1 MTRKLQAGF
10 TEQRRTVMK
19 IAFQFGAAIIT
30 VALSSVIT
38 SAFAQSSPVVRP
50 QAIIVNPVE
59 TQLQTSVS
67 VDRGNNNPVYN
78 IGERIKISVSVN
90 ADAYVYVFS
99 IHSDGVIDLIL
110 PNRLSGG
117 NQFLHAGETRTFPPA
132 GANYQL
138 TVDGPGGQ
146 DKILAVASKR
156 QLNLNEITSFKTNQP
171 FANVTVQGQD
181 NLARALAVVVTP
193 VPSTDWVT
201 SYTQFQVRG
210 GGFVNTPA
218 PQPVVVAPVPQ
229 QPTVI
234 VISPQP
240 QQPVVVVAPA
250 PQPNNV
256 IYARLNLVL
265 YPGAQLVQQ
274 NDSNRQTEISFR
286 SNASLLE
293 LGNFYKNALE
303 SRGWTTRKAK
313 LRNDN
318 VKLEF
323 RKGSDK
329 LTLEIDREDGMYRLT
344 IQD

>member
-1 MTRKLQAGF
+1 
-10 TEQRRTVMK
+10 MK
-19 IAFQFGAAIIT
+19 TAIKFGAALIT
-30 VALSSVIT
+30 VALSSII
-38 SAFAQSSPVVRP
+38 SNAFAQSTPIVRP
-50 QAIIVNPVE
+50 QAVIVNPVE
-59 TQLQTSVS
+59 TQLQTTVS
-67 VDRGNNNPVYN
+67 VDRGNNNPIYN

-90 ADAYVYVFS
+90 QDAYVYVFS

-117 NQFLHAGETRTFPPA
+117 NQFLRANETRTFPPS

-138 TVDGPGGQ
+138 TVDGPAGQ

-156 QLNLNEITSFKTNQP
+156 QLNLGELTSFKSNQP

-218 PQPVVVAPVPQ
+218 PAPVVVV
-229 QPTVI
+229 V
-234 VISPQP
+234 SPQP
-240 QQPVVVVAPA
+240 QPVIVVT
-250 PQPNNV
+250 PQPQPSNV
-256 IYARLNLVL
+256 IFVDLNLVL
-265 YPGAQLVQQ
+265 YPNAQLVQFIQ
-274 NDSNRQTEISFR
+274 RYETDGEVEVLFR
-286 SNASLLE
+286 SNATIGQLAS
-293 LGNFYKNALE
+293 FYKNAVE
-303 SRGWTTRKAK
+303 ARGWSTRKAK

-323 RKGSDK
+323 RKGNRK
-329 LTLEIDREDGMYRLT
+329 LNLEIDREDGMYRLT

>member
-1 MTRKLQAGF
+1 
-10 TEQRRTVMK
+10 MK
-19 IAFQFGAAIIT
+19 TAIKFGAAMIT
-30 VALSSVIT
+30 VALSSVI
-38 SAFAQSSPVVRP
+38 SNAFAQSTPVVRP

-59 TQLQTSVS
+59 TQLQTTVS

-90 ADAYVYVFS
+90 QDAYVYVFS

-117 NQFLHAGETRTFPPA
+117 NQFLRANETRTFPPA

-156 QLNLNEITSFKTNQP
+156 QLNLNEITSFKSNQP

-210 GGFVNTPA
+210 GGLTNTPA
-218 PQPVVVAPVPQ
+218 PQPVVVAPAP

-234 VISPQP
+234 VVSPQP
-240 QQPVVVVAPA
+240 QPVIVVAPA
-250 PQPNNV
+250 PQPSNV
-256 IYARLNLVL
+256 IFADLNLVL
-265 YPGAQLVQQ
+265 YPNAQLVQFVQ
-274 NDSNRQTEISFR
+274 RYETDGEVEVIFR
-286 SNASLLE
+286 SNAN
-293 LGNFYKNALE
+293 LGQLASFYKNAVE
-303 SRGWTTRKAK
+303 ARGWSTRKAK
-313 LRNDN
+313 LKNDN

-323 RKGSDK
+323 RKGNRK
-329 LTLEIDREDGMYRLT
+329 MNLEIEREDGMYRLT
-344 IQD
+344 IQAD

>member
-1 MTRKLQAGF
+1 
-10 TEQRRTVMK
+10 MK
-19 IAFQFGAAIIT
+19 SAIKFGAALIT
-30 VALSSVIT
+30 VALSSVI
-38 SAFAQSSPVVRP
+38 SNAFAQSTPIVRP
-50 QAIIVNPVE
+50 QAVIVNPVE
-59 TQLQTSVS
+59 TQLQTTVS
-67 VDRGNNNPVYN
+67 VDRGNNNPIYN

-90 ADAYVYVFS
+90 QDAYVYVFS

-117 NQFLHAGETRTFPPA
+117 NQFLRANETRTFPPA

-156 QLNLNEITSFKTNQP
+156 QLNLGELTSFKSNQP

-210 GGFVNTPA
+210 GGLTNTPA
-218 PQPVVVAPVPQ
+218 PAPV
-229 QPTVI
+229 
-234 VISPQP
+234 
-240 QQPVVVVAPA
+240 VVVVAPQ
-250 PQPNNV
+250 PQPV
-256 IYARLNLVL
+256 IVVAPAPPQNTVIFANLNLVL
-265 YPGAQLVQQ
+265 YPNAQVVQFVQ
-274 NDSNRQTEISFR
+274 RYETDGEVEVLFR
-286 SNASLLE
+286 SEANTVQLAQ
-293 LGNFYKNALE
+293 FYKKAVE
-303 SRGWTTRKAK
+303 ARGWSTKKAK
-313 LRNDN
+313 IKNDN

-323 RKGSDK
+323 RKGSDR
-329 LTLEIDREDGMYRLT
+329 LTLEIDREGGMYRLT

>member
-1 MTRKLQAGF
+1 
-10 TEQRRTVMK
+10 MK
-19 IAFQFGAAIIT
+19 SAIKFGAAIIT
-30 VALSSVIT
+30 VALSSVI
-38 SAFAQSSPVVRP
+38 SNAFAQSTPIVRP
-50 QAIIVNPVE
+50 QAVIVNPVE
-59 TQLQTSVS
+59 TQLQTTVS

-90 ADAYVYVFS
+90 QDAYVYVFS

-117 NQFLHAGETRTFPPA
+117 NQFLRANETRTFPPV

-138 TVDGPGGQ
+138 TVDGPAGQ

-156 QLNLNEITSFKTNQP
+156 QLNLGELTSFKSNQP

-210 GGFVNTPA
+210 GGLVNTPA
-218 PQPVVVAPVPQ
+218 P
-229 QPTVI
+229 T
-234 VISPQP
+234 
-240 QQPVVVVAPA
+240 VVVVAPQPQPVIVVA
-250 PQPNNV
+250 PTPQPNNV
-256 IYARLNLVL
+256 IFANLNLVL
-265 YPGAQLVQQ
+265 YPNAQLVQFIQ
-274 NDSNRQTEISFR
+274 RFETDGEVEVLFR
-286 SNASLLE
+286 SNASISQLAS
-293 LGNFYKNALE
+293 FYKNAVE
-303 SRGWTTRKAK
+303 ARGWSTRKAK

-323 RKGSDK
+323 RKGNQK
-329 LTLEIDREDGMYRLT
+329 LNLEIEREDGMYRLT

>member
-1 MTRKLQAGF
+1 
-10 TEQRRTVMK
+10 MK
-19 IAFQFGAAIIT
+19 TAFQFTAAMIT
-30 VALSSVIT
+30 VALSSVI
-38 SAFAQSSPVVRP
+38 SNAFAQSTPIIRP
-50 QAIIVNPVE
+50 QAVIVNPVE

-90 ADAYVYVFS
+90 QDAYVYVFS

-117 NQFLHAGETRTFPPA
+117 NQFLRANETRTFPPA

-156 QLNLNEITSFKTNQP
+156 QLNLGELTSFKSNQP

-210 GGFVNTPA
+210 GGLTNTPA
-218 PQPVVVAPVPQ
+218 PVVVVVAPQ
-229 QPTVI
+229 
-234 VISPQP
+234 PQP
-240 QQPVVVVAPA
+240 IIVVAPA
-250 PQPNNV
+250 PQPSNV
-256 IYARLNLVL
+256 IFADLNLVL
-265 YPGAQLVQQ
+265 YPNAQLVQFIQ
-274 NDSNRQTEISFR
+274 RFETDGEVEVLFR
-286 SNASLLE
+286 SNASISQLAS
-293 LGNFYKNALE
+293 FYKNAVE
-303 SRGWTTRKAK
+303 ARGWSTRKAK

-323 RKGSDK
+323 RKGNRK
-329 LTLEIDREDGMYRLT
+329 LNLEIEREDGMYRLT

>member
-1 MTRKLQAGF
+1 
-10 TEQRRTVMK
+10 MK
-19 IAFQFGAAIIT
+19 SAFQFGAAIIT

-50 QAIIVNPVE
+50 QAVIVNPVE
-59 TQLQTSVS
+59 TQLQTTVS

-90 ADAYVYVFS
+90 QDAYVYVFS

-117 NQFLHAGETRTFPPA
+117 NQFLRAGETRTFPPA

-138 TVDGPGGQ
+138 TVDGPAGQ

-218 PQPVVVAPVPQ
+218 PQPVVVTPAP

-234 VISPQP
+234 VVSP
-240 QQPVVVVAPA
+240 QPVVVTPA
-250 PQPNNV
+250 PQATV
-256 IYARLNLVL
+256 IFVELNLNL
-265 YPGAQLVQQ
+265 FPNAQLVQFVQ
-274 NDSNRQTEISFR
+274 RYESDGEVEVLFR
-286 SNASLLE
+286 SNASLAQLA
-293 LGNFYKNALE
+293 GYYKNAFE
-303 SRGWTTRKAK
+303 SRGWSTRKAK
-313 LRNDN
+313 LKNDN

-323 RKGSDK
+323 RKGNRK
-329 LTLEIDREDGMYRLT
+329 LNLEIEREDGMYRLT
-344 IQD
+344 IQAD

>member
-1 MTRKLQAGF
+1 MKTVTKLS
-10 TEQRRTVMK
+10 
-19 IAFQFGAAIIT
+19 AALIT
-30 VALSSVIT
+30 LALSSLIT

-50 QAIIVNPVE
+50 QAVIVNPVE

-90 ADAYVYVFS
+90 QDAYVYVFS
-99 IHSDGVIDLIL
+99 IHSDGLIDLIL

-117 NQFLHAGETRTFPPA
+117 NQFLRAGETRTFPPA

-138 TVDGPGGQ
+138 TVDGPAGQ

-193 VPSTDWVT
+193 VPSSDWVT

-210 GGFVNTPA
+210 GGLVNTPA
-218 PQPVVVAPVPQ
+218 PQP
-229 QPTVI
+229 TVI
-234 VISPQP
+234 VVSPQP
-240 QQPVVVVAPA
+240 QPTVVVVTPA
-250 PQPNNV
+250 PQPSNV

-265 YPGAQLVQQ
+265 YPGAQLVQR
-274 NDSNRQTEISFR
+274 DESNRKTEISFR
-286 SNASLLE
+286 SNASLVQ

-303 SRGWTTRKAK
+303 SRGWRTRKANF
-313 LRNDN
+313 RNDN

-329 LTLEIDREDGMYRLT
+329 LSLEIEREDGMYRLT

>member
-1 MTRKLQAGF
+1 
-10 TEQRRTVMK
+10 MK
-19 IAFQFGAAIIT
+19 SAIKFGAAIIT
-30 VALSSVIT
+30 VALSSVI
-38 SAFAQSSPVVRP
+38 SNAFAQSTPIVRP
-50 QAIIVNPVE
+50 QAVIVNPVE
-59 TQLQTSVS
+59 TQLQTTVS

-90 ADAYVYVFS
+90 QDAYVYVFS

-117 NQFLHAGETRTFPPA
+117 NQFLRANETRTFPPS

-138 TVDGPGGQ
+138 TVDGPAGQ

-156 QLNLNEITSFKTNQP
+156 QLNLGELTSFKSNQP

-210 GGFVNTPA
+210 GGLVNTPA
-218 PQPVVVAPVPQ
+218 P
-229 QPTVI
+229 T
-234 VISPQP
+234 
-240 QQPVVVVAPA
+240 VVVVAPQPQPVIVVA
-250 PQPNNV
+250 PTPQPNNV
-256 IYARLNLVL
+256 IFANLNLVL
-265 YPGAQLVQQ
+265 YPNAQLVQFIQ
-274 NDSNRQTEISFR
+274 RFETDGEVEVLFR
-286 SNASLLE
+286 SNAT
-293 LGNFYKNALE
+293 LGQLASFYKNAVE
-303 SRGWTTRKAK
+303 ARGWSTRKAK

-323 RKGSDK
+323 RKGNQK
-329 LTLEIDREDGMYRLT
+329 LNLEIEREDGMYRLT

>member
-1 MTRKLQAGF
+1 
-10 TEQRRTVMK
+10 MK
-19 IAFQFGAAIIT
+19 SAIQFGAAIIT
-30 VALSSVIT
+30 VALSSVI
-38 SAFAQSSPVVRP
+38 SNAFAQSTPIVRP
-50 QAIIVNPVE
+50 QAVIVNPVE
-59 TQLQTSVS
+59 TQLQTTVS

-90 ADAYVYVFS
+90 QDAYVYVFS

-117 NQFLHAGETRTFPPA
+117 NQFLRANETRTFPPN

-138 TVDGPGGQ
+138 TVDGPAGQ

-156 QLNLNEITSFKTNQP
+156 QLNLGELTSFKSNQP

-218 PQPVVVAPVPQ
+218 P
-229 QPTVI
+229 T
-234 VISPQP
+234 
-240 QQPVVVVAPA
+240 VVVVAPQ
-250 PQPNNV
+250 PQPIIVVAPTPQPSNV
-256 IYARLNLVL
+256 IFIDLNLVL
-265 YPGAQLVQQ
+265 YPNAQLVQFVQ
-274 NDSNRQTEISFR
+274 RFETDGEVEVLFR
-286 SNASLLE
+286 SNASISQLAS
-293 LGNFYKNALE
+293 FYKNAVE
-303 SRGWTTRKAK
+303 ARGWSTRKAK

-323 RKGSDK
+323 RKGNRK
-329 LTLEIDREDGMYRLT
+329 LNLEIDREDGMYRLT

>member
-1 MTRKLQAGF
+1 
-10 TEQRRTVMK
+10 MK
-19 IAFQFGAAIIT
+19 SAIKFGAAMMT
-30 VALSSVIT
+30 VALSSVL
-38 SAFAQSSPVVRP
+38 SNAFAQSTPIVRP
-50 QAIIVNPVE
+50 QAVIVNPVE
-59 TQLQTSVS
+59 TQLQTTVS

-117 NQFLHAGETRTFPPA
+117 NQFLRANETRTFPPA

-138 TVDGPGGQ
+138 TVDGPAGQ

-156 QLNLNEITSFKTNQP
+156 QLNLNELTSFKSNQP
-171 FANVTVQGQD
+171 FASVTVQGQD

-193 VPSTDWVT
+193 VPSSDWVT

-218 PQPVVVAPVPQ
+218 PQPTVIVVSPQPQPIVVVAPQ
-229 QPTVI
+229 
-234 VISPQP
+234 
-240 QQPVVVVAPA
+240 

-256 IYARLNLVL
+256 IFADLNLVI
-265 YPGAQLVQQ
+265 YPNAQIVQFIQ
-274 NDSNRQTEISFR
+274 RYETDGEVEVLFR
-286 SNASLLE
+286 SNATIGQLAS
-293 LGNFYKNALE
+293 FYKNAVE
-303 SRGWTTRKAK
+303 ARGWSTRKAK
-313 LRNDN
+313 LRSDN

-323 RKGSDK
+323 RKGNQK
-329 LTLEIDREDGMYRLT
+329 LNLEISREDGMYRLT
-344 IQD
+344 IQN

>member
-1 MTRKLQAGF
+1 
-10 TEQRRTVMK
+10 
-19 IAFQFGAAIIT
+19 
-30 VALSSVIT
+30 
-38 SAFAQSSPVVRP
+38 VVRP
-50 QAIIVNPVE
+50 QAVIVNPVE

-78 IGERIKISVSVN
+78 IGEKIKISVSVN
-90 ADAYVYVFS
+90 QDAYVYVFS

-117 NQFLHAGETRTFPPA
+117 NQFLRANETRTFPPA

-138 TVDGPGGQ
+138 TVDGPAGQ

-156 QLNLNEITSFKTNQP
+156 QLNLNELTSFKSNQP

-193 VPSTDWVT
+193 VPATDWVT

-210 GGFVNTPA
+210 GGLVNTPA
-218 PQPVVVAPVPQ
+218 PTVVVVAPQ
-229 QPTVI
+229 
-234 VISPQP
+234 PQP
-240 QQPVVVVAPA
+240 VIVVAPA
-250 PQPNNV
+250 PQPSNV
-256 IYARLNLVL
+256 IFADLNLVL
-265 YPGAQLVQQ
+265 YPNAQLVQFIQ
-274 NDSNRQTEISFR
+274 RFETDGEVEVLFR
-286 SNASLLE
+286 SNASLGQLAS
-293 LGNFYKNALE
+293 FYKNAVE
-303 SRGWTTRKAK
+303 ARGWSTRKAK

-323 RKGSDK
+323 RKGNRK
-329 LTLEIDREDGMYRLT
+329 LNLEIEREDGMYRLT

>member
-1 MTRKLQAGF
+1 
-10 TEQRRTVMK
+10 MK
-19 IAFQFGAAIIT
+19 TAIKFGAAIIT
-30 VALSSVIT
+30 VALSSVIS

-90 ADAYVYVFS
+90 QDAYVYVFS
-99 IHSDGVIDLIL
+99 IHSDGVVDLIL

-117 NQFLHAGETRTFPPA
+117 NQFLRANETRTFPPA

-156 QLNLNEITSFKTNQP
+156 QLNLGELTSFKSNQP
-171 FANVTVQGQD
+171 FAEVTVQGQD

-218 PQPVVVAPVPQ
+218 PQPTVVVVAP
-229 QPTVI
+229 QP
-234 VISPQP
+234 
-240 QQPVVVVAPA
+240 QPVVVVAPA
-250 PQPNNV
+250 PQPTV
-256 IYARLNLVL
+256 IFIELNLNL
-265 YPGAQLVQQ
+265 FPNSQLVQFVQ
-274 NDSNRQTEISFR
+274 RYESDGEVEVLFR
-286 SNASLLE
+286 SNASLAQLA
-293 LGNFYKNALE
+293 GYYKNAFE
-303 SRGWTTRKAK
+303 SRGWNTRKAK

-323 RKGSDK
+323 RKGNRK
-329 LTLEIDREDGMYRLT
+329 MNLEIEREDGMYRLT
-344 IQD
+344 IQAD

>member
-1 MTRKLQAGF
+1 
-10 TEQRRTVMK
+10 MK
-19 IAFQFGAAIIT
+19 TAIKFGTAIIT
-30 VALSSVIT
+30 VALSSLIT

-90 ADAYVYVFS
+90 QDAYVYVFS

-117 NQFLHAGETRTFPPA
+117 NQFLRANETRTFPPA

-156 QLNLNEITSFKTNQP
+156 QLNLNELTSFQGNQP

-218 PQPVVVAPVPQ
+218 PQPVVVAPAP

-234 VISPQP
+234 VVSPQP
-240 QQPVVVVAPA
+240 VIVVAPN
-250 PQPNNV
+250 PQNIV
-256 IYARLNLVL
+256 IYARLNLNL
-265 YPGAQLVQQ
+265 YPGAQLMRQ
-274 NDSNRQTEISFR
+274 NDSNRKTEISFR
-286 SNASLLE
+286 SNASLVQ

-303 SRGWTTRKAK
+303 SRGWRTRKASF
-313 LRNDN
+313 RNDN

-329 LTLEIDREDGMYRLT
+329 LSLEIEREDGMYRLT

>member
-1 MTRKLQAGF
+1 MT
-10 TEQRRTVMK
+10 MK
-19 IAFQFGAAIIT
+19 TAIKFGAAVIT
-30 VALSSVIT
+30 VALSSVL
-38 SAFAQSSPVVRP
+38 SNAFAQSTPIVRP
-50 QAIIVNPVE
+50 QAVIVNPVE
-59 TQLQTSVS
+59 TQLQTTVS

-117 NQFLHAGETRTFPPA
+117 NQFLHANETRTFPPA

-138 TVDGPGGQ
+138 SVDGPAGQ

-156 QLNLNEITSFKTNQP
+156 QLNLNELTSFKSNQP

-210 GGFVNTPA
+210 GGLVNAPA
-218 PQPVVVAPVPQ
+218 PQP
-229 QPTVI
+229 
-234 VISPQP
+234 
-240 QQPVVVVAPA
+240 QPVVVVAPQ
-250 PQPNNV
+250 PQPSNV
-256 IYARLNLVL
+256 IFADLNLVI
-265 YPGAQLVQQ
+265 YPNAQIVQFIQ
-274 NDSNRQTEISFR
+274 RYETDGEVEILFR
-286 SNASLLE
+286 SNATIGQLAS
-293 LGNFYKNALE
+293 FYKNAVE
-303 SRGWTTRKAK
+303 ARGWSTRKAK

-318 VKLEF
+318 AKLEF

-329 LTLEIDREDGMYRLT
+329 LTLEINREDGMYRLT
-344 IQD
+344 IQN

>member
-1 MTRKLQAGF
+1 
-10 TEQRRTVMK
+10 MK
-19 IAFQFGAAIIT
+19 TAFQFGAALVT
-30 VALSSVIT
+30 VALSSLIT
-38 SAFAQSSPVVRP
+38 SAFAQSQPVVRP

-90 ADAYVYVFS
+90 QDAYVYVFS

-117 NQFLHAGETRTFPPA
+117 SQFLHAGETRTFPPA

-171 FANVTVQGQD
+171 FASVTVQGQD

-210 GGFVNTPA
+210 GGFVSTPA
-218 PQPVVVAPVPQ
+218 PQPVVVAPAP

-234 VISPQP
+234 IVSPQP
-240 QQPVVVVAPA
+240 QQPVIVVAPA
-250 PQPNNV
+250 PQPSNV

-265 YPGAQLVQQ
+265 YPGAQLVQREE
-274 NDSNRQTEISFR
+274 SNRQTAISFR

-303 SRGWTTRKAK
+303 ARGWMTRKAK
-313 LRNDN
+313 LKNDN

-323 RKGSDK
+323 RNGNQK
-329 LTLEIDREDGMYRLT
+329 LNLEIDREDGMYRLT
-344 IQD
+344 IQAD

>member
-1 MTRKLQAGF
+1 
-10 TEQRRTVMK
+10 MK
-19 IAFQFGAAIIT
+19 TAIKFGAAIVT
-30 VALSSVIT
+30 VALSSVI
-38 SAFAQSSPVVRP
+38 SNAFAQSTPIVRP
-50 QAIIVNPVE
+50 QAVIVNPVE
-59 TQLQTSVS
+59 TQLQTTVS

-117 NQFLHAGETRTFPPA
+117 NQFLHANETRTFPPA

-156 QLNLNEITSFKTNQP
+156 QLNLNELTSFKNNQP
-171 FANVTVQGQD
+171 FASVTVQGQD

-210 GGFVNTPA
+210 GGLVNTPA
-218 PQPVVVAPVPQ
+218 PTVVVVAP
-229 QPTVI
+229 QP
-234 VISPQP
+234 
-240 QQPVVVVAPA
+240 QPVVVVAPQ

-256 IYARLNLVL
+256 IFADLNLVI
-265 YPGAQLVQQ
+265 YPNAQIVQFVQ
-274 NDSNRQTEISFR
+274 RYETDGEVEVLFR
-286 SNASLLE
+286 SNASLGQLAS
-293 LGNFYKNALE
+293 FYKNAVE
-303 SRGWTTRKAK
+303 ARGWSTRKAK

-323 RKGSDK
+323 RKGNQK
-329 LTLEIDREDGMYRLT
+329 LNLEIDREDGMYRLT
-344 IQD
+344 IQN

>member
-1 MTRKLQAGF
+1 
-10 TEQRRTVMK
+10 MK
-19 IAFQFGAAIIT
+19 TAIKFGAAIIT

-59 TQLQTSVS
+59 TQLQTTVS
-67 VDRGNNNPVYN
+67 VDRGNNNPIYN

-90 ADAYVYVFS
+90 QDAYVYVFS
-99 IHSDGVIDLIL
+99 IHSDGVVDLIL

-117 NQFLHAGETRTFPPA
+117 NQFLRANETRTFPPA

-171 FANVTVQGQD
+171 FATVTVQGQD

-218 PQPVVVAPVPQ
+218 PA
-229 QPTVI
+229 PTVI
-234 VISPQP
+234 VVAPQP
-240 QQPVVVVAPA
+240 QPVIVVAPA
-250 PQPNNV
+250 PQTSNV
-256 IYARLNLVL
+256 IFVNLNLVL
-265 YPGAQLVQQ
+265 YPNAQLVQFVQ
-274 NDSNRQTEISFR
+274 RYETDGEVEVLFR
-286 SNASLLE
+286 CNASLGQLAS
-293 LGNFYKNALE
+293 FYKNAVE
-303 SRGWTTRKAK
+303 ARGWSTRKAK
-313 LRNDN
+313 LKNDN

-329 LTLEIDREDGMYRLT
+329 LSLEIDREDGMYRLT

>member
-1 MTRKLQAGF
+1 
-10 TEQRRTVMK
+10 MK
-19 IAFQFGAAIIT
+19 TAIKFGAALIT
-30 VALSSVIT
+30 VALSSVI
-38 SAFAQSSPVVRP
+38 SNAFAQSTPIVRP
-50 QAIIVNPVE
+50 QAVIVNPVE
-59 TQLQTSVS
+59 TQLQTTVS
-67 VDRGNNNPVYN
+67 VDRGNNNPIYN

-90 ADAYVYVFS
+90 QDAYVYVFS

-117 NQFLHAGETRTFPPA
+117 NQFLRANETRTFPPS

-138 TVDGPGGQ
+138 TVDGPAGQ

-156 QLNLNEITSFKTNQP
+156 QLNLGELTSFKSNQP

-218 PQPVVVAPVPQ
+218 PAPVVVV
-229 QPTVI
+229 V
-234 VISPQP
+234 SPQP
-240 QQPVVVVAPA
+240 QPVIVVT
-250 PQPNNV
+250 PQPQPSNV
-256 IYARLNLVL
+256 IFVDLNLVL
-265 YPGAQLVQQ
+265 YPNAQLVQFIQ
-274 NDSNRQTEISFR
+274 RYETDGEVEVLFR
-286 SNASLLE
+286 SNATIGQLAS
-293 LGNFYKNALE
+293 FYKNAVE
-303 SRGWTTRKAK
+303 ARGWSTRKAK

-323 RKGSDK
+323 RKGNRK
-329 LTLEIDREDGMYRLT
+329 LNLEIDREDGMYRLT